1 MFHLQNDKIPMLLK
15 KYKEKL
21 PDNPK
26 RNDLIDDGDTSDVPT
41 NFLSLP
47 GCIIPYKEQVNAT
60 PNGQRFIIGPRE
72 HSHKTSNN

>member
-1 MFHLQNDKIPMLLK
+1 MLLK

-41 NFLSLP
+41 NYLDLA
-47 GCIIPYKEQVNAT
+47 GCIIPDKEEVNAA
-60 PNGQRFIIGPRE
+60 PNG
-72 HSHKTSNN
+72 